1 MWENSDCRKEKKEKY
16 GIAEDQFVIL
26 LVGNRLVQE
35 VTEDF
40 LKTIYAMLEE
50 NPKTVLAVIGNCE
63 ALEKG

>member
-1 MWENSDCRKEKKEKY
+1 M
-16 GIAEDQFVIL
+16 IL

-40 LKTIYAMLEE
+40 LKTIYTMLEE
-50 NPKTVLAVIGNCE
+50 NPKAVLAVIGNCE

>member
-1 MWENSDCRKEKKEKY
+1 M
-16 GIAEDQFVIL
+16 IL